1 MIKITNQKQIK
12 EIALEKY
19 NLYYIYGK
27 TGSGKTHFVKDLM
40 KENHK
45 NAFYTD
51 FDTIIKNISNVS
63 YFKNMLEKDFVVIDD
78 EIKSVITKEM
88 IGMLLV
94 EKLKEIQNSGKSIVF
109 VESQIPS
116 KLEKIDSLLAK
127 FILSGEKIEICYNI
141 ENRVRIAEE
150 YAKKN
155 KNEIQKETIRNIAK
169 EKNLGKIKGKIN
181 QMSLQWK
188 I

>member
-12 EIALEKY
+12 EIKLERY
-19 NLYYIYGK
+19 NLYYIYGR

-40 KENHK
+40 KQNYK
-45 NAFYTD
+45 NAFDTD
-51 FDTIIKNISNVS
+51 FDTFIKNISNVS
-63 YFKNMLEKDFVVIDD
+63 YLKNMLEKDFVVMDD

-88 IGMLLV
+88 ISMLLV
-94 EKLKEIQNSGKSIVF
+94 ERLKEIQNSGKSIIF
-109 VESQIPS
+109 VGSQIPS

-127 FILSGEKIEICYNI
+127 FILSGEKIEICYDIKNRI
-141 ENRVRIAEE
+141 EIAEE

-155 KNEIQKETIRNIAK
+155 KNEIQKETIKNIAK